1 MDGQPGG
8 RREGQSPLVKIAP
21 FVGRSQELSWLDRW
35 LQEASGGHPR
45 VVLIQGDAG
54 IGKTRLLYEA
64 RSIAAR
70 LGMQVCFGRC
80 REDLALPYLPFV
92 ESLRPQLE
100 GLPDEARLALGPD
113 FGTIRN
119 LLYGGGTAV
128 ASARASGP
136 VPADH
141 EKLQLL
147 LAMGN
152 AVVKLA
158 QTSPSLVI
166 IDDVHWADALSLDLF
181 EHLAF
186 TVSDMAAREPVPML
200 LIVTYRPV
208 AATERLAHLTARI
221 QREEICRA
229 FMLAGLNEGE
239 IRELLGGLGLQR
251 PSHQLVATVTDAT
264 QGNPLFVQEVLHH
277 LVRQDALQEQGGYLV
292 TATAPIDVKFPEQM
306 TAATLTR
313 AHGVSD
319 VCRRV
324 LTLAALL
331 GDSFSL
337 TTLSAVSALN
347 DHELLNLLEEAMR
360 HQILRSEGDT
370 FSFAHR
376 LMRHVFYQ
384 EASVPRRQRLHKR
397 IADRLERLY
406 ADDADGHVLEV
417 AHHVVHAGPAA
428 DTATVLDYARRAG
441 DRAFRVFA
449 WSDSARYYEAAL
461 AAGEATGQLSTASCA
476 ELHYRAGLAHYYD
489 QDVGPCLHHYD
500 KAIEAYRV
508 TGDVRGLAQTLM
520 EKTRTSLAIVPL
532 GTVADLQPLDD
543 ALAALGERDPGL
555 RGHIIAV
562 MAEAYR
568 NGRQAENATHR
579 GRQALEL
586 GRQLDDAPLCAYA
599 SFALGLA
606 HINDLDVR
614 QALDCW
620 ENALI
625 YARRAGD
632 VIREGRALHR
642 MPLAL
647 TLLGRLGEA
656 DTVAA
661 RACESTRMSHDW
673 GNYSLGLS
681 HRASVAVAR
690 GAFDLVEGH
699 AHETM
704 VMVSRSR
711 FPWGGFRALLALACA
726 RALRG
731 AWTEAHDALDVLVEP
746 GRVFDDAGPIVQ
758 AFARVFRQLLR
769 VYSAGGDV
777 GLEPLVAD
785 VMKVIGTDT
794 YSLAPLCALIELSDF
809 AEVPAVAAAAV
820 RRLERAAERGV
831 VFSSGWMFLLPRVF
845 GVAATLGRRWD
856 AAKVHFR
863 EAIDV
868 ATAAGAR
875 PELARTYL
883 DYARMLVAQGGD
895 GSRAEA
901 AELVKTATSI
911 FTGLGMAPFA
921 RRADALAS
929 ALHVD
934 VPAAPD
940 EHGTAAPAEHGT
952 AVPAE
957 HGEYPDDLSDREV
970 EVLLRMA
977 RGRTRDEI
985 AGDLILGRA
994 TVAGHVRNIFEKINV
1009 GDEAGA
1015 TAYVAGKGLAA
1026 EPAVAMGPALR
1037 IILVSDVVASSA
1049 LIHRSGDAKA
1059 HDLMQRHNAL
1069 LRQCLAAHQGI
1080 EVTHTGDGIEASFS
1094 TASNAVDCAVAIQKG
1109 CARHNRDHPTERI
1122 HVRIGLN
1129 AGEPIAT
1136 EGRLFGAAVHAAF
1149 AICARAGPGQIL
1161 VSDVVAQLTAGKGF
1175 RVINHGRVAL
1185 KGLGRTRLH
1194 EIVWQDTA

>member
-1 MDGQPGG
+1 MDGQPTG
-8 RREGQSPLVKIAP
+8 RRESQSALVKIAP
-21 FVGRSQELSWLDRW
+21 FVGRSQELSWIERW
-35 LQEASGGHPR
+35 LQEASGGRPR

-64 RSIAAR
+64 RAIAAR

-80 REDLALPYLPFV
+80 HEDLALPYLPFI

-100 GLPDEARLALGPD
+100 ALPDEARQALGPD
-113 FGTIRN
+113 FDIIRN
-119 LLYGGGTAV
+119 LLYGAGTAG
-128 ASARASGP
+128 AAARTPGP
-136 VPADH
+136 AQADH

-158 QTSPSLVI
+158 QACPSLVI

-200 LIVTYRPV
+200 IIGTHRPV
-208 AATERLAHLTARI
+208 AANERLAHLTARI
-221 QREEICRA
+221 QREEICRT
-229 FMLAGLNEGE
+229 FTLAGLSEGE
-239 IRELLGGLGLQR
+239 IRELLGGLGLRR

-292 TATAPIDVKFPEQM
+292 TATAPIDFKFPEQM

-319 VCRRV
+319 ACRRV
-324 LTLAALL
+324 LTLASFL
-331 GDSFSL
+331 GDRFSL
-337 TTLSAVSALN
+337 KALSVVSAVN
-347 DHELLNLLEEAMR
+347 DNELLNLLEEAMR
-360 HQILRSEGDT
+360 HQILRGEGDT
-370 FSFAHR
+370 FSFAHP

-384 EASVPRRQRLHKR
+384 EASAPRRQRLHKQ
-397 IADRLERLY
+397 IADSLGRLY
-406 ADDADGHVLEV
+406 ADDADLHLLEV
-417 AHHVVHAGPAA
+417 AHHVVRAGPAA

-449 WSDSARYYEAAL
+449 WNDAARYYEAAL
-461 AAGEATGQLSTASCA
+461 AAGEATSRLSTASCA

-500 KAIEAYRV
+500 QAIEAYRLI
-508 TGDVRGLAQTLM
+508 GDVRGLAQALM

-543 ALAALGERDPGL
+543 VLAALGEREPGL
-555 RGHIIAV
+555 RGHIVAV

-568 NGRQAENATHR
+568 NGRQAEKAKQR
-579 GRQALEL
+579 GQQALEI
-586 GRQLDDAPLCAYA
+586 GRQLDDAHLCAYA

-620 ENALI
+620 ENALV
-625 YARRAGD
+625 YARRADD

-656 DTVAA
+656 DAVAV
-661 RACESTRMSHDW
+661 RACESTRTSHDW

-690 GAFDLVEGH
+690 GEFDLVEGH
-699 AHETM
+699 AHETI

-769 VYSAGGDV
+769 AYSDGGDV
-777 GLEPLVAD
+777 GLDPLMAD

-809 AEVPAVAAAAV
+809 AGVPAVAEEAV
-820 RRLERAAERGV
+820 RRLARAAERGV

-845 GVAATLGRRWD
+845 GVAATLGRSWD
-856 AAKVHFR
+856 AASGHFR

-883 DYARMLVAQGGD
+883 DYARMLIAQRGD
-895 GSRAEA
+895 GSRTEA
-901 AELVKTATSI
+901 ADLVKGAASI
-911 FTGLGMAPFA
+911 FAELGMSPFA
-921 RRADALAS
+921 RRADALAR

-934 VPAAPD
+934 VPAA
-940 EHGTAAPAEHGT
+940 
-952 AVPAE
+952 PAE

-970 EVLLRMA
+970 EVLIRMA

-985 AGDLILGRA
+985 AGDLILGHA
-994 TVAGHVRNIFEKINV
+994 TVAGHVRNIFQKINV

-1015 TAYVAGKGLAA
+1015 TAYVVEKGLAA
-1026 EPAVAMGPALR
+1026 EPPAVVGGVGPSLR

-1069 LRQCLAAHQGI
+1069 LRQCLAAHQGT

-1094 TASNAVDCAVAIQKG
+1094 AASNAVDCAVAIQKG
-1109 CARHNRDHPTERI
+1109 CARHNREHPTDGI

-1194 EIVWQDTA
+1194 EIVWQDTV